1 MADLSTIAR
10 PYARALF
17 DIAKA
22 AGNLA
27 GWSDALRTAAAVV
40 REPAAERFLSN
51 PALDDAQRAAFV
63 ETIGQD
69 VAGGALLRSNEGKGF
84 LRLLVENDRLAALP
98 EIAAQFD
105 VLKAQAENTVKATL
119 VAAAEVDA
127 TVADQVAQALERKLG
142 RKVEL
147 TLAVDPEILG
157 GAVIRAE
164 DMVIDA
170 SVRTRLRELANA
182 LVAYYSR
189 TGHGNQ
195 GSRDQRP
202 HRSEDR

>member
-17 DIAKA
+17 DIARA

-27 GWSDALRTAAAVV
+27 GWSDALAAAAAVS

-51 PALDDAQRAAFV
+51 PALDDQQRAAFV

-69 VAGGALLRSNEGKGF
+69 LAGGQLLGSNEGKGL
-84 LRLLVENDRLAALP
+84 LRLLAENDRLAALP
-98 EIAAQFD
+98 EIAAQFEA
-105 VLKAQAENTVKATL
+105 LKAQAENKVKATL
-119 VAAAEVDA
+119 VSAAEVDA
-127 TVADQVAQALERKLG
+127 QIADQVANALERKLG

-147 TLAVDPEILG
+147 KLAVDPDILG

-170 SVRTRLRELANA
+170 SVRTRLRELAAA
-182 LVAYYSR
+182 LV
-189 TGHGNQ
+189 G
-195 GSRDQRP
+195 
-202 HRSEDR
+202 